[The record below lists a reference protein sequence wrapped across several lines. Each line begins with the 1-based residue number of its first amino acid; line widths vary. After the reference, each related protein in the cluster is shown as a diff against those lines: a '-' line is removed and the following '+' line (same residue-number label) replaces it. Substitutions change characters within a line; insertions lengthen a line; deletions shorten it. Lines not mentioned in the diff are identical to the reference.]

1 MLPFQ
6 NSSTNSSISYL
17 SMSLVAKAIMNS
29 FFSVL
34 QAGRGCVIH
43 CYFNF
48 YFLST
53 SEFEY
58 LFRQFCEYSIFCGLF
73 IYILQPHVYYFCFLP
88 FWSTCIILQ
97 IETVSSD
104 ILQIFFKHLSDTF
117 AYAHFKILIQ
127 SNRYVFS
134 SV

>member
-1 MLPFQ
+1 MLAFQ
-6 NSSTNSSISYL
+6 NSSTNSCISYF
-17 SMSLVAKAIMNS
+17 SMSLAAKAIMNL

-34 QAGRGCVIH
+34 QAGRGCVTH

-48 YFLST
+48 HFQSS

-58 LFRQFCEYSIFCGLF
+58 LFIQFCEYSIFLGLF

-88 FWSTCIILQ
+88 FWSTCIIFQ
-97 IETVSSD
+97 IETLLSAS
-104 ILQIFFKHLSDTF
+104 LQIFFKHLSDNF

-127 SNRYVFS
+127 TNRYVFS